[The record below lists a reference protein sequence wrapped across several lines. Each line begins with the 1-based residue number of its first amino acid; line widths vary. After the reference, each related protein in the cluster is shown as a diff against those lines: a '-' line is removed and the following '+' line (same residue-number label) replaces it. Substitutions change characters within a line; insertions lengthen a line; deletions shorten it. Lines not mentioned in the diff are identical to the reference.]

1 MQKINIVAP
10 VKSEFS
16 INSVTVVAAIPGGPS
31 SGGVIPGT
39 ITSLTWI
46 TPDTD
51 ITPTFRAIALA
62 PTTGDMLEVE
72 ASDDTSYLLNPII
85 VPYVLTSTD
94 ISNGFAD
101 ITFPSF
107 TTGTRPARAR
117 INGGNWTDLTGGTFT
132 INAPVSPTISQS
144 SLAYEFIAPD
154 KVTLIPA
161 ASDWAANQI
170 SNLSMSTSN
179 TFPVGVNTETKS
191 IILTQTMVD
200 GQATTGMQFTRSG
213 GTYYAKHW
221 RTLITGGVSVD
232 SPILTVTVPQDL
244 TMAYLDGQIS
254 PRFNSSETVLANTF
268 TVAAVPTGKRRYAF
282 VTWSC
287 LGFTTTVP
295 TISAASIGGTSVTP
309 TASPYNSN
317 SIQNYAYY
325 ALVEIPTGTSIP
337 VTGTVSQSI
346 GRAFISIQ
354 IVTCPLGSA
363 VSVDSATGA
372 SNTALAVSSTAGA
385 IPTGGMVLG
394 VSSEYFASGTSTA
407 GHTETWTGGNT
418 VDVVAFD
425 TPTVAARIYFASIS
439 HGATAGSVTATTTPG
454 TVTINAH
461 GIITAVL
468 KAT

>member
-1 MQKINIVAP
+1 MPINELNGNHKHVTAQIRDFTTAVDARIDTKIAALSLATPATVDSKIAAHEAASDPHPSYMTDADVEAKIV
-10 VKSEFS
+10 
-16 INSVTVVAAIPGGPS
+16 
-31 SGGVIPGT
+31 
-39 ITSLTWI
+39 
-46 TPDTD
+46 
-51 ITPTFRAIALA
+51 
-62 PTTGDMLEVE
+62 DMLV
-72 ASDDTSYLLNPII
+72 AGTGIGLSYN
-85 VPYVLTSTD
+85 S
-94 ISNGFAD
+94 
-101 ITFPSF
+101 
-107 TTGTRPARAR
+107 PAHH
-117 INGGNWTDLTGGTFT
+117 L
-132 INAPVSPTISQS
+132 TISQTGSIAPPGPAQS
-144 SLAYEFIAPD
+144 SLTYEFIAPD

-170 SNLSMSTSN
+170 SNLSMSTTN

-191 IILTQTMVD
+191 IILTQAM
-200 GQATTGMQFTRSG
+200 GAEQATTGMQFTRSG
-213 GTYYAKHW
+213 GTHYAKHW

-244 TMAYLDGQIS
+244 TMAYLDGKIS
-254 PRFNSSETVLANTF
+254 PPFISGETVLANTF

-282 VTWSC
+282 VTWNS
-287 LGFTTTVP
+287 LGFSGTVP

-309 TASPYNSN
+309 TAGPFNSN
-317 SIQNYAYY
+317 SIQNYSYY

-337 VTGTVSQSI
+337 VTGTVSQAP
-346 GRAFISIQ
+346 GRSFVTIQ
-354 IVTCPLGSA
+354 VITCPLGSA

-385 IPTGGMVLG
+385 IPTGGLVLG
-394 VSSEYFASGTSTA
+394 VSSEYFSSGSSTA

-454 TVTINAH
+454 TVTVNAH